1 MEQRGLPGDL
11 VAAEAG
17 QLLQVLR
24 VGLQH
29 LGKVTLAAI
38 TSLKLALGL
47 AAVGAALE
55 QQEQQQVLAKV
66 EMALLV

>member
-1 MEQRGLPGDL
+1 M
-11 VAAEAG
+11 
-17 QLLQVLR
+17 
-24 VGLQH
+24 
-29 LGKVTLAAI
+29 LGAI

-55 QQEQQQVLAKV
+55 QQEQQEVLAKV